1 MQPTFIEICIVFTFI
16 SIISF
21 IIMLDNRIKYIE
33 RKYLELEQTNIHQ
46 NLMIDGLTIR
56 LHKLLDIIS

>member
-1 MQPTFIEICIVFTFI
+1 
-16 SIISF
+16 
-21 IIMLDNRIKYIE
+21 MLDNRIKYIE